1 MSAVAQRAKAEAIYE
16 ADRGTGSSTDSEATS
31 AAGGRRRVR
40 QVPLAAAILPQG
52 ARGGVIVVDSSIW
65 IDFLN
70 GCAACPATPRA
81 PWHGRDRRGDLMLC
95 KVLQGLDRSVLRST
109 SGRCSKTPI
118 FPANSK
124 RFAPSSP
131 SRKNNSLRDHP
142 NSALESRR
150 LIPHEG
156 RIAIVTDAGWDVV
169 DAAASGAKRVRRA
182 GLP

>member
-1 MSAVAQRAKAEAIYE
+1 MKQTVEQALRLIVKL
-16 ADRGTGSSTDSEATS
+16 
-31 AAGGRRRVR
+31 RVQQEVGDAFGKYRWHR
-40 QVPLAAAILPQG
+40 QSCPWPQG

-169 DAAASGAKRVRRA
+169 DAAASGA
-182 GLP
+182 

>member
-1 MSAVAQRAKAEAIYE
+1 MKQTVEQALRLIVKLRVQQEVGDAFSKYRWQRQ
-16 ADRGTGSSTDSEATS
+16 SC
-31 AAGGRRRVR
+31 
-40 QVPLAAAILPQG
+40 PWPQG

-156 RIAIVTDAGWDVV
+156 RIAIVTDAGWDAV
-169 DAAASGAKRVRRA
+169 DAAASGVKRVRRA
-182 GLP
+182 VLP